1 MDARQLEH
9 FLAVVDHG
17 GVHKAAQ
24 ALFLAQPSLSQS
36 IRALERDL
44 GHDLFH
50 RVGRRLVL
58 TQAGDALVEPARRVV
73 RGLASARSSVD
84 AAAGLETGRVEVAA
98 MPSQAVEPL
107 SAVIGAFTA
116 RHPGLTVAIRAAA
129 TAGAVVEMVR
139 TGVTEVGLLASSEPV
154 GSVGVVLEDFGTQ
167 RFVLVAPPDW
177 PVPAGGVV
185 RRADLAGQRLVVGQV
200 GTGMRALVE
209 DIRAEGVELTAVVES
224 EHREAILPLVLGGVG
239 IAVLADSWAPLARQ
253 AGALVLDLEPPA
265 HLRLALVR
273 RRQAPSPAAEAFLA
287 AARSVR

>member
-1 MDARQLEH
+1 
-9 FLAVVDHG
+9 
-17 GVHKAAQ
+17 
-24 ALFLAQPSLSQS
+24 
-36 IRALERDL
+36 
-44 GHDLFH
+44 
-50 RVGRRLVL
+50 
-58 TQAGDALVEPARRVV
+58 TQAGQALVEPARRVV

-116 RHPGLTVAIRAAA
+116 RHPGLTVAIRAAT
-129 TAGAVVEMVR
+129 TAGAVVGMVR

-154 GSVGVVLEDFGTQ
+154 KAVGVAQEDFGTQ

-200 GTGMRALVE
+200 GTGMRGLVE
-209 DIRAEGVELTAVVES
+209 DVRAEGVDFTAVVES

-265 HLRLALVR
+265 HLHLALVW
-273 RRQAPSPAAEAFLA
+273 RRQALSPAAEAFLE